1 MNDPHGDSAADSPQ
15 LSALER
21 AVLEAALASVAVPE
35 AQFHSQIEAMSVATR
50 TPSGVGFMT
59 RFAVPDSLSVPDRP
73 ADETLPTVVGDH
85 PGLPSGAEF
94 IVQIKAGRLHTIE
107 AFCFEG
113 MWPGDESQFR
123 VSPGP

>member
-15 LSALER
+15 LSTLER
-21 AVLEAALASVAVPE
+21 AVLEAALTSVADPE
-35 AQFHSQIEAMSVATR
+35 GQFQRQVEAMSVVTR
-50 TPSGVGFMT
+50 TPSGVGFMA
-59 RFAVPDSLSVPDRP
+59 RFAVPDSLSVSDRP
-73 ADETLPTVVGDH
+73 ADETLPTVAGAH

-123 VSPGP
+123 VSPGS

>member
-15 LSALER
+15 LSALEH
-21 AVLEAALASVAVPE
+21 AVLDAALAAVADPE
-35 AQFHSQIEAMSVATR
+35 GQFRRQVEGLRVATR

-59 RFAVPDSLSVPDRP
+59 RFNVPESLSAPDRP
-73 ADETLPTVVGDH
+73 ADETLPTVAGAH
-85 PGLPSGAEF
+85 PQLPAGAEF

-113 MWPGDESQFR
+113 MWPGDESHFR
-123 VSPGP
+123 VSSGP